1 VAIFEDAAEALVN
14 RLESLDDEITEAKKR
29 FAAHHQALAAL
40 DEQMAADWND
50 LSEEVSSFLHKV
62 QEEAGLL
69 NQDGNEALRQLSELQ
84 NEINGSRSEAEGELE
99 GSRDDVKSLAEH
111 IRALEP
117 PLDALVAN
125 GAETPFGNLRDLAQ
139 DVERQLEAALNE
151 ARDFLQ
157 LVATDLE
164 TVRGDIDQ
172 RSDDVRGHVTGECVD
187 NLQNAYAE
195 WEGHVEEL
203 EALVEAKFEE
213 LPQNAREVVE
223 YAMTECTA
231 GHEEEFNRLGE
242 LVEDIDLALQALDGT
257 VGETETDIGEEAY
270 GSLDER
276 LGGTSQAVARTIEA
290 LDRVKGV
297 LAGYTFVQM

>member
-1 VAIFEDAAEALVN
+1 MAIFEDAAEALVN

-29 FAAHHQALAAL
+29 FAAHHQALATL
-40 DEQMAADWND
+40 DEQMASDWND
-50 LSEEVSSFLHKV
+50 LSEEVASFLHKV
-62 QEEAGLL
+62 QEETGLL
-69 NQDGNEALRQLSELQ
+69 NQDGNEALRHLAELQ
-84 NEINGSRSEAEGELE
+84 NEVQGTRAEAEAELE
-99 GSRDDVKSLAEH
+99 GSRDDVKALAEH
-111 IRALEP
+111 VRSLEP
-117 PLDALVAN
+117 PLDGLVAN
-125 GAETPFGNLRDLAQ
+125 GAETPFANLRDLAQ

-164 TVRGDIDQ
+164 TVKGDVDQ
-172 RSDDVRGHVTGECVD
+172 RSDDVRGHIAGECMD

-213 LPQNAREVVE
+213 LPTNAREVVE

-231 GHEEEFNRLGE
+231 GHEEEFNKLGE
-242 LVEDIDLALQALDGT
+242 LVEDIDQALQALDGT

-270 GSLDER
+270 SALDDR
-276 LGGTSQAVARTIEA
+276 LGTTSQSVARTIDA
-290 LDRVKGV
+290 LDRVKTV
-297 LAGYTFVQM
+297 LASYTFVQM